1 MRRLPMAVGF
11 PPPKRSEPLFVI
23 IIIKKKTTVLRKESY
38 SEPDRRF
45 SFHCPVSEK

>member
-1 MRRLPMAVGF
+1 MAVGF
-11 PPPKRSEPLFVI
+11 PPPKRSEPLFVII

-45 SFHCPVSEK
+45 SFHCPVSEQ